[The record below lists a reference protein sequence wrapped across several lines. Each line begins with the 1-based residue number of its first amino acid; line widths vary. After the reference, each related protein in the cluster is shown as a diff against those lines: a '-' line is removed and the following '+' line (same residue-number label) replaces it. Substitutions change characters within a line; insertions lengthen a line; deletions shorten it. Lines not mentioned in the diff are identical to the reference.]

1 MCQFSSRPRNW
12 ATHPPRWEVDI
23 VVQLVPCKIYL
34 YTQVLDSR
42 REDLEKY
49 LQYLAKIEPL
59 PFELSEFLNLEGLT
73 TSSDSAGCSKN
84 ARPFKK
90 YFFSHY
96 LLFYFIYFFFS
107 TLLLQGILRP
117 QLCPWFWI
125 MRSWTALETSSLIP
139 QWIHSIA
146 CDIIV
151 DTYLVFFIF
160 SSPLRMQCSQVGRD
174 QVLIF
179 TI

>member
-23 VVQLVPCKIYL
+23 LVQLVPCKIYL
-34 YTQVLDSR
+34 FTQVLDSR

-59 PFELSEFLNLEGLT
+59 PFELSEFLNLEDLT

-96 LLFYFIYFFFS
+96 LLFYFIYFFS
-107 TLLLQGILRP
+107 
-117 QLCPWFWI
+117 
-125 MRSWTALETSSLIP
+125 
-139 QWIHSIA
+139 
-146 CDIIV
+146 
-151 DTYLVFFIF
+151 
-160 SSPLRMQCSQVGRD
+160 
-174 QVLIF
+174 
-179 TI
+179 

>member
-23 VVQLVPCKIYL
+23 LVQLVPCKIYL
-34 YTQVLDSR
+34 FTQVLDSR

-84 ARPFKK
+84 ARQI
-90 YFFSHY
+90 FFLSLFTFLLY
-96 LLFYFIYFFFS
+96 LLFFL
-107 TLLLQGILRP
+107 TLFLQGILRP
-117 QLCPWFWI
+117 QLCPSFWI

>member
-23 VVQLVPCKIYL
+23 LVQLVPCKIYL
-34 YTQVLDSR
+34 FTQVLDSR

-84 ARPFKK
+84 ARQI
-90 YFFSHY
+90 FFLSLFTFLLY
-96 LLFYFIYFFFS
+96 LLFFLNITFTGDF
-107 TLLLQGILRP
+107 
-117 QLCPWFWI
+117 
-125 MRSWTALETSSLIP
+125 ETPVVSVVLDYEELDSFG
-139 QWIHSIA
+139 
-146 CDIIV
+146 DIITNTTV
-151 DTYLVFFIF
+151 DTFY
-160 SSPLRMQCSQVGRD
+160 SM
-174 QVLIF
+174 
-179 TI
+179 

>member
-23 VVQLVPCKIYL
+23 LVQLVPCKIYL
-34 YTQVLDSR
+34 FTQVLDSR

-59 PFELSEFLNLEGLT
+59 PFELSEFLNLEDLT

-96 LLFYFIYFFFS
+96 LLFYFICFFLNITF
-107 TLLLQGILRP
+107 TGD
-117 QLCPWFWI
+117 F
-125 MRSWTALETSSLIP
+125 ETPVVSVVLDYEELDSFG
-139 QWIHSIA
+139 
-146 CDIIV
+146 DIITDTTV
-151 DTYLVFFIF
+151 DTFY
-160 SSPLRMQCSQVGRD
+160 SM
-174 QVLIF
+174 
-179 TI
+179 

>member
-23 VVQLVPCKIYL
+23 LVQLVPCKIYL

-59 PFELSEFLNLEGLT
+59 PFELSEFLNLEDLT

-96 LLFYFIYFFFS
+96 LLFYFIYFFLNITF
-107 TLLLQGILRP
+107 TGD
-117 QLCPWFWI
+117 F
-125 MRSWTALETSSLIP
+125 ETPVVSVVLDYEELDSFG
-139 QWIHSIA
+139 
-146 CDIIV
+146 DIITNTTV
-151 DTYLVFFIF
+151 DTFY
-160 SSPLRMQCSQVGRD
+160 SM
-174 QVLIF
+174 
-179 TI
+179 